1 MVMPLSLFKEKIK
14 KNRLTEVFPLTYLL
28 QIKKAF
34 NMEQYNS
41 K

>member
-1 MVMPLSLFKEKIK
+1 MPLSLFEEKIK
-14 KNRLTEVFPLTYLL
+14 NNRLTEVLPMTYLL

-34 NMEQYNS
+34 NMEQYNI